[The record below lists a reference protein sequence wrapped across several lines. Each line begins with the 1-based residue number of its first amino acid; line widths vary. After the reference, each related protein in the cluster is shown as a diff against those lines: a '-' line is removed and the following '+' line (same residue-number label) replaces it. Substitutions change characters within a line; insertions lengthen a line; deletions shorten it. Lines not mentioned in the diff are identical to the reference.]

1 MNTKIST
8 VGGVMN
14 FPVGVT
20 VAPDGTVYAI
30 DVMKPVIVKVA
41 NGISTELCGSSAFVS
56 PSYTGYG
63 YVDGQGATA
72 RINNPTAICSDNQGN
87 VYLADNGNFR
97 IRKITPQG
105 NVTTVAGSGTS
116 GLMDGFATSAQFK
129 SMQGICIDSQ
139 GTIYV
144 TDGNRIRKIAN
155 GTVTTVAGT
164 FKTPKGITTD
174 VAGNIYVCDSG
185 NLAIKK
191 IAVDGT
197 ITVLSTNC
205 SMPNGICID
214 ANGNLYISDGVEN
227 IVKKRTVD
235 GLVTTWAGNGIGRYR
250 DGICNP
256 TRTGASLYAPEQ
268 IAMDA
273 IGNIAVADRNSQV
286 IRKIEIIL

>member
-41 NGISTELCGSSAFVS
+41 NGISTELCGSSVFVS

-72 RINNPTAICSDNQGN
+72 RINNPTAICSDNLGN

-105 NVTTVAGSGTS
+105 FVTTVAGSGVS
-116 GLMDGFATSAQFK
+116 GLMDGFTTSAQFK
-129 SMQGICIDSQ
+129 SMQGICVDAN

-144 TDGNRIRKIAN
+144 TDGNRVRRIVN

-174 VAGNIYVCDSG
+174 AAGNIYVCDSG

-197 ITVLSTNC
+197 ITVLSTMF
-205 SMPNGICID
+205 SSPVGICVD
-214 ANGNLYISDGVEN
+214 AAGSVYVSDSFEN
-227 IVKKRTVD
+227 VVKKITAGGVSF
-235 GLVTTWAGNGIGRYR
+235 WAGNGIGRYR

-256 TRTGASLYAPEQ
+256 TRTGASLYGPEQ

-286 IRKIEIIL
+286 IRKIEVIK